1 MTRVDAVAKPYNV
14 TDETIIEYN
23 PEDCTSNSLSCW
35 LTSNE
40 MEAFAAA
47 WEAQESGME
56 EQTAPVAMKEA
67 EPDLT
72 DIATISSW
80 AAMVK
85 DREIERD
92 REEQAKRK

>member
-1 MTRVDAVAKPYNV
+1 
-14 TDETIIEYN
+14 
-23 PEDCTSNSLSCW
+23 
-35 LTSNE
+35 

>member
-1 MTRVDAVAKPYNV
+1 MTRVNTVAKPYNV
-14 TDETIIEYN
+14 TDMKPYIEYN
-23 PEDCTSNSLSCW
+23 PKIVIYTLSCQ
-35 LTSNE
+35 

>member
-1 MTRVDAVAKPYNV
+1 
-14 TDETIIEYN
+14 
-23 PEDCTSNSLSCW
+23 
-35 LTSNE
+35 

-56 EQTAPVAMKEA
+56 EQTPPVAMKEA

-80 AAMVK
+80 AAWVK

>member
-1 MTRVDAVAKPYNV
+1 MSA
-14 TDETIIEYN
+14 
-23 PEDCTSNSLSCW
+23 
-35 LTSNE
+35 

-56 EQTAPVAMKEA
+56 ELTAPVAMKEA

-80 AAMVK
+80 AALVSL
-85 DREIERD
+85 REAER
-92 REEQAKRK
+92 